1 MEQLKQINKTEPDNE
16 IIRKILNGEKQLFE
30 LIMRKYNQRLFRIGI
45 SMLKDEDEVED
56 IMQETYIR
64 AYEHLNDFEYRA
76 SFSTWLIR
84 ILINI
89 ALARK
94 EHLKKF
100 DSAGFHENEDG
111 EKYNKINSEKSD
123 MKTPEGY
130 SINNELRIL
139 LESAIEKL
147 PEKYRTIF
155 TMREIEK
162 MSVAET
168 CACLKLTESNVKV
181 RLNRAK
187 EMLRENII
195 NNYGD
200 VEVYQFMGERCDRM
214 VNNVMGKLGI
224 IN

>member
-1 MEQLKQINKTEPDNE
+1 MEQVEQINKTLPDNE

-56 IMQETYIR
+56 IMQETYIK
-64 AYEHLNDFEYRA
+64 AYEHLAGFEYRS

-94 EHLKKF
+94 EHLRKF
-100 DSAGFHENEDG
+100 ESAVTHSDENG
-111 EKYNKINSEKSD
+111 EIYDKINSEKSD
-123 MKTPEGY
+123 MKTPEEY

-139 LESAIEKL
+139 LENAIEKL
-147 PEKYRTIF
+147 PDKYRTIF

-168 CACLKLTESNVKV
+168 CACLNLTESNVKV

-187 EMLRENII
+187 EMLRENIL
-195 NNYGD
+195 NKYSD
-200 VEVYQFMGERCDRM
+200 VDVYQFMGERCDRM
-214 VNNVMGKLGI
+214 VNKVMQK
-224 IN
+224 INLL